1 MHASHNLITD
11 AGAKAM
17 LTSVVGPSTLHG
29 VNSVPLWLR
38 LELNHIREPETLL
51 REAEAALREAR
62 SSFHNPDVAED
73 NLICH
78 VKKYHSGVCTPGT
91 CVTLRRTKKCPLIH
105 VTYLMK
111 QKVCSQAAP
120 NPVAQAEYWSL
131 SS

>member
-1 MHASHNLITD
+1 MHASHNLISD

-29 VNSVPLWLR
+29 VNYVPLWLR

-78 VKKYHSGVCTPGT
+78 VKKVS
-91 CVTLRRTKKCPLIH
+91 L
-105 VTYLMK
+105 
-111 QKVCSQAAP
+111 
-120 NPVAQAEYWSL
+120 WSL
-131 SS
+131 HTRHVCNATENKEMSTDSRHVSHEAESL